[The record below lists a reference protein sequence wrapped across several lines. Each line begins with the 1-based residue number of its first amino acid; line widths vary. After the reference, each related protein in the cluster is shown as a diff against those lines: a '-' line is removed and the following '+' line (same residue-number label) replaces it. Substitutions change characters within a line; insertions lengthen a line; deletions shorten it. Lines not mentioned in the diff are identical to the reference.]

1 MIPPK
6 KGKSQFLMA
15 GAAMLGALSGA
26 AQPMPVKPVP
36 IEPVLSRDAA
46 KLPPELPRG
55 FELPADHDPLADG
68 ILMLHQ
74 KEWLE
79 DQSDLKL
86 GEKGRRTGITYA
98 EALDDTIIASSA
110 RSAGGDNVFYIGD
123 TKDKGREF
131 IGYVAHFAKIVAKE
145 LVDVEEFLFEDQLED
160 GTSKF
165 ISAYRVRF
173 ASGFRVEALSSRPEN
188 IRGLQGVVVID
199 EAAFHKDVR
208 AVLDAVNALLIWGG
222 KIRVISTHNGVL
234 NPFNE
239 LITEAKAGKVNYSLH
254 FIPFSKAVEN
264 GLFRRVCLT
273 RGKPW
278 SQEAQD
284 QWEATIRGAYGVR
297 TAQMR
302 QELDAIPADAAGS
315 ALTRVMIE
323 NNSDRTIPVVRWAL
337 EDAFKSAPAKE
348 RKRIMETWLREK
360 LRPILDRLDPDRRH
374 DFGQDF
380 ARSGDGSVII
390 VNELGQDLVRRG
402 KLVIELRNVPYE
414 TQRDVVFYLGDA
426 LPRFGHAAFDATGNG
441 AYLAEVA
448 RQRWGERVSEVK
460 LNAGWYA
467 ANSPA
472 YVEAF
477 ADGNIVVA
485 GDDDIIRDHQALQYV
500 DGIIRVPENFRYKGG
515 DVFDRHGDA
524 GIAGVLVWYAS
535 RQGAAEYGYQ
545 AVGGATRQLDGADD
559 DDWSDGDDESASR
572 DWWRPPLGTQFRG
585 VT

>member
-6 KGKSQFLMA
+6 GKSLLAAGVAMA
-15 GAAMLGALSGA
+15 TALAGA
-26 AQPMPVKPVP
+26 AQPMPKVAPVA
-36 IEPVLSRDAA
+36 PVLSREID

-55 FELPADHDPLADG
+55 FELPADHDPLAAG
-68 ILMLHQ
+68 ILMDHQ

-98 EALDDTIIASSA
+98 EALDDTIIASSSRA
-110 RSAGGDNVFYIGD
+110 AGGDNVFYIGD

-145 LVDVEEFLFEDQLED
+145 LVEVEEFLFEDQLDD

-165 ISAYRVRF
+165 ISAYRVKF

-188 IRGLQGVVVID
+188 IRGLQGIVVID

-208 AVLDAVNALLIWGG
+208 QVLDAVNALLIWGG
-222 KIRVISTHNGVL
+222 KIRIISTHNGVL

-239 LITEAKAGKVNYSLH
+239 LIREAKAGKVPYSLH

-264 GLFRRVCLT
+264 GLYKRVCLT
-273 RGKPW
+273 RGKEW
-278 SQEAQD
+278 TQEAQD
-284 QWEATIRGAYGVR
+284 KWEALIRGAYGVR
-297 TAQMR
+297 TAQMQ
-302 QELDAIPADAAGS
+302 QELDAIPSDAVGS

-323 NNSDRTIPVVRWAL
+323 NASDRSIPVLRWAL
-337 EDAFKSAPAKE
+337 PDAFKNAPAAE
-348 RKRIMETWLREK
+348 RKRIVEEWLRDK
-360 LRPILDRLDPDRRH
+360 LRPHLDKLDPDRRH

-380 ARSGDGSVII
+380 ARSGDGSVIMI
-390 VNELGQDLVRRG
+390 NELGQDMVRRG
-402 KLVIELRNVPYE
+402 KLVIELRNVPFE
-414 TQRDVVFYLGDA
+414 TQRDVVFYIGDA

-448 RQRWGERVSEVK
+448 CQKWGARVSEVK
-460 LNAGWYA
+460 LNAGWYG
-467 ANSPA
+467 ANSLP

-477 ADGNIVVA
+477 ADGSIVVA

-515 DVFDRHGDA
+515 DGFDRHGDA
-524 GIAGVLVWYAS
+524 GIAGILAWYAS
-535 RQGAAEYGYQ
+535 RQGAIEYGYQ
-545 AVGGATRQLDGADD
+545 PVPVVRSALDGGEDAHGIFGQADEAAR
-559 DDWSDGDDESASR
+559 G
-572 DWWRPPLGTQFRG
+572 WWRPPLGTRYRG
-585 VT
+585 FP